1 MKITRLLHKYKHYL
15 LIFIALIHL
24 VNILNVQRENIFQ
37 KYDSVYWQDR
47 FEHSQWQLP
56 LSKRIIG
63 DDGLFSFVGYK
74 LTNGMDPSS
83 INAETPPVGK
93 YLLGYSIALFKNP
106 VYISLFMGIGS
117 LILFYLIA
125 TRILKNKTYALFTTL
140 LLFLDPLFFSQF
152 WHAWLDMPQ
161 LFFLLANILLL
172 LSLTSKH
179 GKINTFLV
187 LGSGLM
193 LGFFSQT
200 KPAVLLPGIL
210 LIEVL
215 YLYKNRYLK
224 QLIPYFIGVAAA
236 VLVSYLKFFML
247 SNSLFDFVRLQKY
260 ILNFYTQ
267 SQLEVNHS
275 TLTQIL
281 LIGKFPDLV
290 SSQLSN
296 VEEWSLLWPLL
307 ALTGIISSI
316 YCLVNNKFPLI
327 HKGISLYIL
336 YTVIIYSLIPTYTR
350 YLLVLLPFLLLL
362 SVLLI
367 DKIKQAKIKFV
378 IGLIVVIYSIT
389 NAYVYLIPSAD
400 PLLKTFTHNIS
411 NQFFQDIY
419 QENITKTDKNSYQK
433 ENFRLLTQGTLE
445 DAQITHISVTE
456 VSRQIPK
463 LGNKG
468 NVQLQITYHTRH
480 LGSFTEEKPVRLV
493 KENGKWKV
501 SWDWNIVLSG
511 YQPGYKTITTI
522 KPGAR
527 GSIIDESENILAED
541 REGFLISINPDEL
554 DTTREESLLILIS
567 KLSFGVPIQLQN
579 AYLENALPNTY
590 IPLVTNFIPLTKEY
604 RTKLSNYPGV
614 RLTPYHTRI
623 YYEINPKTIANTVY
637 SDPSTRIYSSYSY
650 HGISGPEQQYD
661 NILSGHDGG
670 TVTMANK
677 EGKIVRTILS
687 VPSFNGRN
695 VTLGN

>member
-215 YLYKNRYLK
+215 LLRGRA
-224 QLIPYFIGVAAA
+224 FA
-236 VLVSYLKFFML
+236 
-247 SNSLFDFVRLQKY
+247 
-260 ILNFYTQ
+260 IL
-267 SQLEVNHS
+267 
-275 TLTQIL
+275 
-281 LIGKFPDLV
+281 
-290 SSQLSN
+290 
-296 VEEWSLLWPLL
+296 
-307 ALTGIISSI
+307 
-316 YCLVNNKFPLI
+316 
-327 HKGISLYIL
+327 
-336 YTVIIYSLIPTYTR
+336 
-350 YLLVLLPFLLLL
+350 
-362 SVLLI
+362 
-367 DKIKQAKIKFV
+367 
-378 IGLIVVIYSIT
+378 
-389 NAYVYLIPSAD
+389 
-400 PLLKTFTHNIS
+400 
-411 NQFFQDIY
+411 
-419 QENITKTDKNSYQK
+419 
-433 ENFRLLTQGTLE
+433 
-445 DAQITHISVTE
+445 
-456 VSRQIPK
+456 
-463 LGNKG
+463 
-468 NVQLQITYHTRH
+468 
-480 LGSFTEEKPVRLV
+480 
-493 KENGKWKV
+493 
-501 SWDWNIVLSG
+501 
-511 YQPGYKTITTI
+511 
-522 KPGAR
+522 
-527 GSIIDESENILAED
+527 
-541 REGFLISINPDEL
+541 
-554 DTTREESLLILIS
+554 
-567 KLSFGVPIQLQN
+567 
-579 AYLENALPNTY
+579 
-590 IPLVTNFIPLTKEY
+590 
-604 RTKLSNYPGV
+604 RTWL
-614 RLTPYHTRI
+614 
-623 YYEINPKTIANTVY
+623 
-637 SDPSTRIYSSYSY
+637 
-650 HGISGPEQQYD
+650 
-661 NILSGHDGG
+661 
-670 TVTMANK
+670 
-677 EGKIVRTILS
+677 
-687 VPSFNGRN
+687 
-695 VTLGN
+695 